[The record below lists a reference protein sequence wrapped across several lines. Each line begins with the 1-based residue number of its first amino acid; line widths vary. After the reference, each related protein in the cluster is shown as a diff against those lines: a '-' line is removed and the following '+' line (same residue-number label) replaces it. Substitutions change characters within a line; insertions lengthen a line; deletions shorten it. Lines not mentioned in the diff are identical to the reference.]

1 MNTLVS
7 ILIPTLNEENYI
19 VDCIHSVLSFDIP
32 DGYEVEIIITDGMSS
47 DSTRQ
52 LIISNFSEA
61 PLVIIDNEDVFQANG
76 INKAIQHSKG
86 EFIMRLDAHA
96 IYPKDYLEKCL
107 TLINETGADN
117 VGGAVQTLQGAKT
130 FSAKIV
136 QSLTTHP
143 FGVGDSTFRTVE
155 YKGEVDTVPYGF
167 FRRKIFEKVGLLN
180 EKLIRAQDYEF
191 NRRIHSLGGKIYIDT
206 SIKIKYF
213 NQASLFNF
221 YGKQFFKEAPYNAY
235 MWYLAPYTFTIRHAI
250 TAVFSLGIILGFIF
264 SFVHIF
270 FLYVYCCTLVIYG
283 MLAILSAFQQ
293 TRRYRDIRLLILL
306 PFCFLGFHF
315 IHGLGVLKGCLL
327 LLKGKAPVQK

>member
-19 VDCIHSVLSFDIP
+19 VDCVRSVLSFDIP
-32 DGYEVEIIITDGMSS
+32 YGHEIEIIITDGMSS

-52 LIISNFSEA
+52 LILNNFSEA

-76 INKAIQHSKG
+76 INKAVQHSKG

-96 IYPKDYLEKCL
+96 IYPKDYLQKCL

-117 VGGAVQTLQGAKT
+117 VGGAVQTLQGAET

-143 FGVGDSTFRTVE
+143 FGVGDSTFRTIE
-155 YKGEVDTVPYGF
+155 FKGEVDTVPYGF

-213 NQASLFNF
+213 NQASLFKF

-235 MWYLAPYTFTIRHAI
+235 MWYLAPHTFTIRHAI

-264 SFVHIF
+264 SFIHIF
-270 FLYVYCCTLVIYG
+270 FLYVYFCTLTIYG
-283 MLAILSAFQQ
+283 ILAIMSAFQQ
-293 TRRYRDIRLLILL
+293 TRRFRDIRLLILL
-306 PFCFLGFHF
+306 PFCFFGFHF

-327 LLKGKAPVQK
+327 LLIGKAPVQK